1 MISSQILRGQGKNN
15 TGQRKGLSKSL
26 YNFKNVIVNHFFI
39 YFETIILICIIISA
53 KFKIKIINAIKK
65 F

>member
-15 TGQRKGLSKSL
+15 TGQRRGLSKSL
-26 YNFKNVIVNHFFI
+26 DNFKNVIVNHFFI
-39 YFETIILICIIISA
+39 YFETLILIRIIISA
-53 KFKIKIINAIKK
+53 KFKIKILNAIKE

>member
-15 TGQRKGLSKSL
+15 TGQRRGLSKSL
-26 YNFKNVIVNHFFI
+26 DNFKNVIVNHFFI
-39 YFETIILICIIISA
+39 YFETLILIRILISA
-53 KFKIKIINAIKK
+53 KFKIKIINAIKE

>member
-15 TGQRKGLSKSL
+15 TGQRRGLSKSL
-26 YNFKNVIVNHFFI
+26 DNFKNVIVNHFFI
-39 YFETIILICIIISA
+39 YFETLILIRIIISA
-53 KFKIKIINAIKK
+53 KFKIKIINAIKE

>member
-15 TGQRKGLSKSL
+15 TGQRRGLSKSL
-26 YNFKNVIVNHFFI
+26 DNFKNVIVNHFFI
-39 YFETIILICIIISA
+39 YFETFILIRIIISA
-53 KFKIKIINAIKK
+53 KFKIKIINAIKE